1 MPENT
6 SPAEKRSRAL
16 TLFLTFFKIGAF
28 TFGGGYA
35 MLPLIQ
41 REIVEKRKW
50 ITNDDILEVVAIAES
65 TPGPIAVNSATFV
78 GYRTGG
84 FSGALL
90 ATLGVVLPSFAVILA
105 ISVVLR
111 EFESLKAVQYA
122 FSGIRAGVLALVL
135 KALWSMYKQSPKNAV
150 SYALMAIAFV
160 LVAFLGA
167 DVLPVIIGCAAVG
180 LIVTLYAGR
189 KKG

>member
-90 ATLGVVLPSFAVILA
+90 ATLGVVLPSFAVIL
-105 ISVVLR
+105 
-111 EFESLKAVQYA
+111 SL
-122 FSGIRAGVLALVL
+122 IH
-135 KALWSMYKQSPKNAV
+135 
-150 SYALMAIAFV
+150 I
-160 LVAFLGA
+160 
-167 DVLPVIIGCAAVG
+167 
-180 LIVTLYAGR
+180 
-189 KKG
+189 